1 MKSLNDLRSFLA
13 EQLQRV
19 ADGELTPAHA
29 NASANLAGKVLS
41 TVKMELDYCK
51 QAGTTPAI
59 PFLGIGADSPRLI
72 DHNKIDENTGE
83 ILA

>member
-13 EQLQRV
+13 EQLERV
-19 ADGELTPAHA
+19 ASGELTPAHA

-51 QAGTTPAI
+51 QAGSTPVI
-59 PFLGIGADSPRLI
+59 PFLGIGADSPRVI
-72 DHNKIDENTGE
+72 EHKNVDAETGE
-83 ILA
+83 VLS